1 MPSELEVATAYF
13 TPSNSPAKMDATY
26 STLGGS
32 MGSASPPAAPVSPSS
47 AALQTD
53 VKQLQTA
60 VQQALQQQQTVTME
74 QHKYLNSDISG
85 MQQLLQA
92 QAAGIRQTETQMA
105 SIRAELDS
113 QLLEKPELTSQLA
126 MLSDTHTKLSSLHQF
141 LQRQLSK
148 MKQTQSQIQ
157 QAELAHARE
166 VIAGLY
172 KMLLSQTVQLAST
185 QAQVVDLQVQ
195 VQLVAQNADI
205 RMREPLDQVEELQA
219 QQQSREQLQ
228 QRPRSRPSSGARIT
242 RPLGEARSPSAM
254 AAAGASILS
263 GSPGAASA
271 YSASPGKAPTASL
284 SPTSPKYEVRSRIE
298 HLEEELQQLIMVDT
312 NSDEEEV

>member
-1 MPSELEVATAYF
+1 
-13 TPSNSPAKMDATY
+13 MDATY

-60 VQQALQQQQTVTME
+60 VQQALQQQQIVTME

-105 SIRAELDS
+105 SIRAELDT
-113 QLLEKPELTSQLA
+113 QLLERPELTSQLA
-126 MLSDTHTKLSSLHQF
+126 MLSDTHAKLSSLHQF

-148 MKQTQSQIQ
+148 MKQTQSQVQ
-157 QAELAHARE
+157 QAELAHARD

-195 VQLVAQNADI
+195 VQLVAQSADI
-205 RMREPLDQVEELQA
+205 RVSEPHDQVEELQA
-219 QQQSREQLQ
+219 QVEARTLHEQQSWEQLQ
-228 QRPRSRPSSGARIT
+228 QRPRSRPSSAARVT
-242 RPLGEARSPSAM
+242 RPVGEARSPSAM
-254 AAAGASILS
+254 AVAGASILS

-271 YSASPGKAPTASL
+271 LSASPGKASTSSL
-284 SPTSPKYEVRSRIE
+284 SPTAPKYEVRSRIE